1 MEMIPY
7 TRPAPLTLDQTVAG
21 WLHEKH
27 GHSESERTRQA
38 YQSTLQSFRA
48 ALRSAQRDLDGDP
61 AVIALAAQGWAAL
74 SASPRR
80 ESVTPATFNNRLS
93 IVSSFYEYAIRNDV
107 LHYNPIERVKRRVVR
122 SKDAAR
128 RLPVSRVKAGLQHID
143 RTTPEGLRNYALLS
157 VALNTGRRVSELAGL
172 RLKHLWLNEM
182 TCTVT
187 WERCKGNKRMQDEL
201 PAKPTKAL
209 FTYLYAVYGTAL
221 LTLPGDTPVW
231 VSFSKRNHRQAIGT
245 RTISNICEQHL
256 GTSKVHATRH
266 TWALT
271 MHDKGATLQ
280 QIGKGLGHSNLKTTS
295 DYLEEQLGYENPFA
309 EQLAEEFGI

>member
-1 MEMIPY
+1 MTDLIPY
-7 TRPAPLTLDQTVAG
+7 TRPAPLTLDQTIAG

-38 YQSTLQSFRA
+38 YERTLESFRA
-48 ALRSAQRDLDGDP
+48 VLQSAGHDLDGDP
-61 AVIALAAQGWAAL
+61 AVIALAAQGWAAITV
-74 SASPRR
+74 SPRR
-80 ESVTPATFNNRLS
+80 EGVTPATFNHRLS
-93 IVSSFYEYAIRNDV
+93 VISSFYEYAIRNAV

-128 RLPVSRVKAGLQHID
+128 RLPVNRVKAGLQHID
-143 RTTPEGLRNYALLS
+143 RTTPEGLPDSALLS
-157 VALNTGRRVSELAGL
+157 VALNPGRRVSELAGL
-172 RLKHLWLNEM
+172 RLKHLWLNET

-209 FTYLYAVYGTAL
+209 FTYLYAVYGAAL

-309 EQLAEEFGI
+309 EQLAE